1 MRRQERSSM
10 LVKRKVVLA
19 LIKKDAEAFNQVY
32 SAYRKLLFFIIVS
45 IVKNETIAEDLLQD
59 TFLKVY
65 EAVGNLKDP
74 NSFHSYI
81 TMTAKNLALNE
92 LKKMRLVESFEPI
105 EEIYGYEEQSFTL
118 LDEIADYLSDIENTI
133 VVYKIVHERG
143 FQEISTLMDIPLST
157 VYQIYQKAL
166 KKIKEHYQ
174 GEKR

>member
-1 MRRQERSSM
+1 M

-92 LKKMRLVESFEPI
+92 LKKMRRVESFEPL

>member
-74 NSFHSYI
+74 DSFHSYI

-92 LKKMRLVESFEPI
+92 LKKMRRVESFEPL

>member
-59 TFLKVY
+59 TFIKVY

-74 NSFHSYI
+74 DSFHSYI

-92 LKKMRLVESFEPI
+92 LKKMRRIESFEPL

-133 VVYKIVHERG
+133 VVYKIVYERG

-166 KKIKEHYQ
+166 KKIKEHY
-174 GEKR
+174 GGKRT

>member
-1 MRRQERSSM
+1 M

-74 NSFHSYI
+74 DSFHSYI

-92 LKKMRLVESFEPI
+92 LKKMRRIESFEPL

-133 VVYKIVHERG
+133 VVYKIVYERG

-166 KKIKEHYQ
+166 KKIKEHY
-174 GEKR
+174 GGKRT

>member
-92 LKKMRLVESFEPI
+92 LKKMRRVESFEPL

>member
-32 SAYRKLLFFIIVS
+32 SAYRKILFFIIVS

-74 NSFHSYI
+74 DSFHSYI

-92 LKKMRLVESFEPI
+92 LKKMRRIESFEPL

>member
-74 NSFHSYI
+74 DSFHSYI

-92 LKKMRLVESFEPI
+92 LKKMRRIESFEPL

-133 VVYKIVHERG
+133 VVYKIVYERG

-166 KKIKEHYQ
+166 KKIKGHY
-174 GEKR
+174 GGKRT

>member
-1 MRRQERSSM
+1 
-10 LVKRKVVLA
+10 
-19 LIKKDAEAFNQVY
+19 IKKDAEAFNQVY

-59 TFLKVY
+59 TFIKVY

-74 NSFHSYI
+74 DSFHSYI

-92 LKKMRLVESFEPI
+92 LKKMRRIESFEPL

>member
-1 MRRQERSSM
+1 M

-59 TFLKVY
+59 TFIKVY

-74 NSFHSYI
+74 DSFHSYI

-92 LKKMRLVESFEPI
+92 LKKMRRIESFEPL

-133 VVYKIVHERG
+133 VVYKIVYERG

-166 KKIKEHYQ
+166 KKIKEHY
-174 GEKR
+174 GGKRT

>member
-65 EAVGNLKDP
+65 EAVGNLKNPD
-74 NSFHSYI
+74 SFHSYI

-92 LKKMRLVESFEPI
+92 LKKMRRVESFEPL

>member
-74 NSFHSYI
+74 DSFHSYI
-81 TMTAKNLALNE
+81 TMTAKNLAINE
-92 LKKMRLVESFEPI
+92 LKKMRRVESFEPL

>member
-1 MRRQERSSM
+1 M

-74 NSFHSYI
+74 DSFHSYI

-92 LKKMRLVESFEPI
+92 LKKMRRVESFEPL

>member
-1 MRRQERSSM
+1 M

-32 SAYRKLLFFIIVS
+32 SAYRRLLFFIIVS

-74 NSFHSYI
+74 DSFHSYI

-92 LKKMRLVESFEPI
+92 LKKMRRVESFEPL

-133 VVYKIVHERG
+133 VVYKIVYERG

-166 KKIKEHYQ
+166 KKIKEHY
-174 GEKR
+174 GGKRT

>member
-1 MRRQERSSM
+1 M

-74 NSFHSYI
+74 DSFHSYI

-92 LKKMRLVESFEPI
+92 LKKMRRIESFEPL

>member
-1 MRRQERSSM
+1 M

-32 SAYRKLLFFIIVS
+32 SAYRKILFFIIVS

-74 NSFHSYI
+74 DSFHSYI

-92 LKKMRLVESFEPI
+92 LKKMRRIESFEPL

>member
-92 LKKMRLVESFEPI
+92 LKKMRRVESFEPL

-133 VVYKIVHERG
+133 VVYKIVYERG